1 MSGYRPPEPEKII
14 KPSKT
19 SKYFVKKGVKK
30 VKRTKLKKA

>member
-1 MSGYRPPEPEKII
+1 MSGYRPPELDKII

-19 SKYFVKKGVKK
+19 SKYFIKKGVKK